1 MAQETSN
8 FYRGLRRLFSNNVI
22 VRYVGKKKVKVVD
35 ADGFQMRHGE
45 SGKYSRMKTYAKL
58 EEASGAI
65 QGSIDHQMLYNDYM
79 QMDRDPILSS
89 ALDLYAEESTTR
101 DEFED
106 ILSITTDNKNIED
119 ILQNLFYDILNIP
132 FNLWGWIRNMA
143 KFGDCYLY
151 LELHKDLGII
161 NIKILSPYEV
171 ERLEGVDEDNP
182 YLVQFVI
189 AGDKKDMLEEFQVAH
204 FRLLGDVFHFPY
216 GRSMLEGGRKIWQ
229 QLTLMEDAMLI
240 HRITRAPEKRIIKI
254 DVGALAPDEID
265 DHMENIMNGMRRT
278 PFIDQ
283 ATGEY
288 NLKYNMMN
296 INEDFFFPVR
306 GGDTGTEID
315 TLSGMEYA
323 IIDDIEY
330 LQRKLFA
337 SLRIPKAF
345 LTFEEG
351 IGCVVPETEIKL
363 INDEVK
369 TVKEL
374 IEDYEGGIKNY
385 VYSINEEKEI
395 VPGEISWAGYT
406 KKNANLVRVNLDN
419 SKYIDCTPDHEFLT
433 RNGEWV
439 EAQNL
444 IENQSLMPLYLDKTK
459 YGYTTVYQPNTGK
472 YKEVH
477 RLVPE
482 HYGNV
487 IKGSDM
493 AIHHCDFNKKNNI
506 AWPKFIRNKNIKNH
520 KVISI
525 EFLNEQRD
533 TCDITIEKYH
543 NFATNAG
550 VIIHNSKATLAAEDL
565 RFARTIERIQSIIVS
580 ELTKIAI
587 IHLYSQGYKNK
598 DLLDFELSL
607 TNPSVIHEE
616 MKIELWNAKVS
627 LANDMMDTNLLSSDF
642 VYEQIFKLNDIDSDK
657 ERAGVIKDKKR
668 MFRMETIA
676 NNGTD
681 PADAKSEPEGG
692 DNEDDGFSWDGD
704 DDDVEE
710 NVSSSS
716 DDNRKAKK
724 SKIDTTLGVD
734 DMKDAHKYDK
744 DVISHK
750 YKGGSALSLEGTVA
764 DVFGEDDEKIE
775 KNQALTEKRI
785 KDKFGFLERLEATLT
800 YAKEESE
807 KALIKEVLKSEKD
820 KIMLK

>member
-351 IGCVVPETEIKL
+351 IGCVVPE
-363 INDEVK
+363 
-369 TVKEL
+369 
-374 IEDYEGGIKNY
+374 
-385 VYSINEEKEI
+385 
-395 VPGEISWAGYT
+395 
-406 KKNANLVRVNLDN
+406 
-419 SKYIDCTPDHEFLT
+419 
-433 RNGEWV
+433 
-439 EAQNL
+439 QN
-444 IENQSLMPLYLDKTK
+444 
-459 YGYTTVYQPNTGK
+459 
-472 YKEVH
+472 
-477 RLVPE
+477 
-482 HYGNV
+482 
-487 IKGSDM
+487 
-493 AIHHCDFNKKNNI
+493 
-506 AWPKFIRNKNIKNH
+506 
-520 KVISI
+520 
-525 EFLNEQRD
+525 
-533 TCDITIEKYH
+533 
-543 NFATNAG
+543 
-550 VIIHNSKATLAAEDL
+550 
-565 RFARTIERIQSIIVS
+565 
-580 ELTKIAI
+580 
-587 IHLYSQGYKNK
+587 
-598 DLLDFELSL
+598 
-607 TNPSVIHEE
+607 
-616 MKIELWNAKVS
+616 
-627 LANDMMDTNLLSSDF
+627 
-642 VYEQIFKLNDIDSDK
+642 
-657 ERAGVIKDKKR
+657 
-668 MFRMETIA
+668 
-676 NNGTD
+676 
-681 PADAKSEPEGG
+681 
-692 DNEDDGFSWDGD
+692 
-704 DDDVEE
+704 
-710 NVSSSS
+710 
-716 DDNRKAKK
+716 
-724 SKIDTTLGVD
+724 
-734 DMKDAHKYDK
+734 
-744 DVISHK
+744 
-750 YKGGSALSLEGTVA
+750 
-764 DVFGEDDEKIE
+764 
-775 KNQALTEKRI
+775 
-785 KDKFGFLERLEATLT
+785 
-800 YAKEESE
+800 
-807 KALIKEVLKSEKD
+807 
-820 KIMLK
+820 